1 MWPARSCRAR
11 AGLGL
16 TIAALLGAFVLA
28 YFDRRQTSGLTSA
41 RLLLGLA
48 ILTALLLVQLGL
60 YRVLERFADDR
71 LADARIAFA
80 RTTIEA
86 ALAFFPVGSGM
97 GTFTIVDPTFEKTP
111 DLMANTFANHAHNDI
126 LELWLEAGLPGA
138 VVAALCS
145 IWILRRTLR
154 VWRAANWGTRSVD
167 LLLAR
172 AASMAIGLI
181 LAHSLFD
188 YPLRTAAMMTLVA
201 FCCALLT
208 PPAGHTHLDGE
219 PTESDAVRYEP
230 GMRRVPATS
239 EPGPVGSPALGGERW
254 GRGSNGRTPG
264 ANQAA
269 VRVPDL
275 GVAAVA
281 MRTQPSKSCGARY
294 RGRA

>member
-1 MWPARSCRAR
+1 
-11 AGLGL
+11 
-16 TIAALLGAFVLA
+16 
-28 YFDRRQTSGLTSA
+28 
-41 RLLLGLA
+41 LLLGLA

-60 YRVLERFADDR
+60 YRVLERFADDP

-97 GTFTIVDPTFEKTP
+97 GTFTIVYPTFEKTP

-172 AASMAIGLI
+172 AASM
-181 LAHSLFD
+181 
-188 YPLRTAAMMTLVA
+188 TLVA

-254 GRGSNGRTPG
+254 GKGIEWPDAWRKPSGGTGTGSRGRGSGDENAT
-264 ANQAA
+264 
-269 VRVPDL
+269 
-275 GVAAVA
+275 
-281 MRTQPSKSCGARY
+281 
-294 RGRA
+294 